1 MRILISYE
9 EAYRV
14 YADALERAPLRRN
27 HPTASLMRNDLL
39 ITARRA
45 HIEQRK
51 GYKDPQSAP
60 KAPKREPKSRSLSE
74 TVLSDAVGNHQP
86 VEIVGVTGGAQ
97 GSGLECTKNG
107 VSGLEEAPLLAM
119 LLH

>member
-51 GYKDPQSAP
+51 GYNPHSAGCTHKP
-60 KAPKREPKSRSLSE
+60 EYLWSRVKAP
-74 TVLSDAVGNHQP
+74 
-86 VEIVGVTGGAQ
+86 
-97 GSGLECTKNG
+97 
-107 VSGLEEAPLLAM
+107 
-119 LLH
+119 

>member
-1 MRILISYE
+1 MLK
-9 EAYRV
+9 V
-14 YADALERAPLRRN
+14 P
-27 HPTASLMRNDLL
+27 
-39 ITARRA
+39 
-45 HIEQRK
+45 
-51 GYKDPQSAP
+51 P